1 MTTPR
6 KTPQNLISVYTNA
19 AGHTCV
25 ALFIK
30 GVKEPVWWRTYRP
43 SDVENVSRTGELL
56 AKLTLALPALAKKVQ
71 YPVIFQ
77 VRSPIIARILWE
89 GHQPEKYRNLIRP
102 LMWQGIDRLP
112 QPVVEVAIRANPKAK
127 ALLNAP
133 REAEEYV
140 SIMPDEPD
148 QTDSTERPH
157 P

>member
-1 MTTPR
+1 MTPR
-6 KTPQNLISVYTNA
+6 KTPRNIISVYTSA

-25 ALFIK
+25 ALFVK

-43 SDVENVSRTGELL
+43 SDAENVSRTGELL

-71 YPVIFQ
+71 HPVIFQ

-102 LMWQGIDRLP
+102 LMWQGIDRLH
-112 QPVVEVAIRANPKAK
+112 QPVVEVTIRANPKAK

-133 REAEEYV
+133 REPEEYV
-140 SIMPDEPD
+140 SIMSNE
-148 QTDSTERPH
+148 TNTER
-157 P
+157 

>member
-43 SDVENVSRTGELL
+43 SDAENVSRTGELL

-77 VRSPIIARILWE
+77 VRSPIIARILWD
-89 GHQPEKYRNLIRP
+89 GHQPDPAPHVAGYRPSPPARRRSSDQSQP
-102 LMWQGIDRLP
+102 ESQGP
-112 QPVVEVAIRANPKAK
+112 SQRATRSRRVRQHHA
-127 ALLNAP
+127 
-133 REAEEYV
+133 
-140 SIMPDEPD
+140 
-148 QTDSTERPH
+148 
-157 P
+157 

>member
-1 MTTPR
+1 M
-6 KTPQNLISVYTNA
+6 
-19 AGHTCV
+19 
-25 ALFIK
+25 
-30 GVKEPVWWRTYRP
+30 
-43 SDVENVSRTGELL
+43 
-56 AKLTLALPALAKKVQ
+56 
-71 YPVIFQ
+71 
-77 VRSPIIARILWE
+77 RSPIIARILWE

-140 SIMPDEPD
+140 SIMPDQPD
-148 QTDSTERPH
+148 NTERPH

>member
-30 GVKEPVWWRTYRP
+30 GVKEPVWWRAYHP
-43 SDVENVSRTGELL
+43 SNKADISRTGELL
-56 AKLTLALPALAKKVQ
+56 SKLNLALPALAKKVQ
-71 YPVIFQ
+71 YPIIFQ

-133 REAEEYV
+133 REPEEYV
-140 SIMPDEPD
+140 SIMLDQPDN
-148 QTDSTERPH
+148 TERPH

>member
-6 KTPQNLISVYTNA
+6 KSPRNLISVYTNA

-43 SDVENVSRTGELL
+43 SDAENVSRTGELL
-56 AKLTLALPALAKKVQ
+56 KKLTLALPALAKKVQ

-112 QPVVEVAIRANPKAK
+112 QPVVEVTIRANPKAK

-133 REAEEYV
+133 REPEEYV
-140 SIMPDEPD
+140 SIIPDE
-148 QTDSTERPH
+148 TNNTER
-157 P
+157 